1 MKRVVL
7 VPVVFVALALLL
19 MPPAASAQTPN
30 PAPQY
35 RPLSNGEMS
44 EQGLWEAWITE
55 FTALTGKQKAEVVR
69 RHIQMCLDSF
79 ELTNEQ
85 RTLVTE
91 ITAKF
96 VTEATYSEADRAK
109 RAATQQA
116 MQPEAEKAMAL
127 LGPEVAV
134 RIFGGKPP
142 ISVLIAVKNDPKFK

>member
-1 MKRVVL
+1 MKRVLLGRVML
-7 VPVVFVALALLL
+7 VALPFLLI
-19 MPPAASAQTPN
+19 PPVASAQPPN
-30 PAPQY
+30 SAAQY
-35 RPLSNGEMS
+35 RPLLNEEMVK
-44 EQGLWEAWITE
+44 QGLWGAWITE
-55 FTALTGKQKAEVVR
+55 FNALTGKQKAEVVR